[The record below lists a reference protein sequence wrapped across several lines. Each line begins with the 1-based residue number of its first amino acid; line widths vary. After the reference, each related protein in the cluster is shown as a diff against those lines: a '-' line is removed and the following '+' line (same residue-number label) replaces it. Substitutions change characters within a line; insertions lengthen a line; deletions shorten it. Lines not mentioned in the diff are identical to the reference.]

1 MSTTT
6 HGHYR
11 LRVTTDADSGSIARI
26 LERFQNVNVL
36 PRRVIAELAG
46 AGQLHVQV
54 DVTGVTE
61 EFLTMVTAKIGQCPA
76 VLNAYWHYA

>member
-6 HGHYR
+6 HGYFR
-11 LRVTTDADSGSIARI
+11 LRVTTDADPGSVARI

-36 PRRVIAELAG
+36 PRRVIAEHAG
-46 AGQLHVQV
+46 PDQFHVQL

-61 EFLTMVTAKIGQCPA
+61 EFLSLVTAKIGQCPA
-76 VLNAYWHYA
+76 VLNAYWHYV

>member
-1 MSTTT
+1 MSKTT

-11 LRVTTDADSGSIARI
+11 LRVTTDADPGSLARI

-36 PRRVIAELAG
+36 PRRVIAEHAG
-46 AGQLHVQV
+46 PDRCHVQL

-61 EFLTMVTAKIGQCPA
+61 EFLALVTAKIGQCPA
-76 VLNAYWHYA
+76 VLNAYWHYV

>member
-11 LRVTTDADSGSIARI
+11 LRVTTDADPGSVARI

-36 PRRVIAELAG
+36 PRRLIAEQTG
-46 AGQLHVQV
+46 PGRFHVQV
-54 DVTGVTE
+54 DITGVTE
-61 EFLTMVTAKIGQCPA
+61 EFLALVTAKIGQCPT
-76 VLNAYWHYA
+76 VLNAYWHYV